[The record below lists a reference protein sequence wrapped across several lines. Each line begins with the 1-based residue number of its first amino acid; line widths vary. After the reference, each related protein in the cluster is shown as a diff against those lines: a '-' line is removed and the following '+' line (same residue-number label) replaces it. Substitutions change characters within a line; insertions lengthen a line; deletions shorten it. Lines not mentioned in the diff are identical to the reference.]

1 MAVKEKLFFKKRKRI
16 RPEKKRKDKSF
27 SVKYQIENISSFV
40 GYMNSLTT
48 TLLCWVGQKQ
58 QEAIYKQK
66 LFSNKTLFLKQ
77 SVSQILPTVHSVE
90 TAAIVDHQKH
100 LMAAPVETVPT

>member
-40 GYMNSLTT
+40 TDKTSVAVL
-48 TLLCWVGQKQ
+48 
-58 QEAIYKQK
+58 
-66 LFSNKTLFLKQ
+66 SN
-77 SVSQILPTVHSVE
+77 
-90 TAAIVDHQKH
+90 
-100 LMAAPVETVPT
+100 